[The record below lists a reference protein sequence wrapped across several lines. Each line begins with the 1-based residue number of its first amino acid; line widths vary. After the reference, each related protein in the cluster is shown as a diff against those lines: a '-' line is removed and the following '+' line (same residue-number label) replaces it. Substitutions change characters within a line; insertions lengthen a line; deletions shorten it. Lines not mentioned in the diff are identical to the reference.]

1 MRVHGSSC
9 LNIGREA
16 PGLEVRSRKARTSS
30 RALSACVC
38 AKSVMT
44 YTQLVNPVAAAREM
58 RLNGLE
64 VVHKKFLIYT
74 LRKE

>member
-1 MRVHGSSC
+1 MSVHGSSC

-16 PGLEVRSRKARTSS
+16 PGLEVRSCAARTSS
-30 RALSACVC
+30 KALWACVC
-38 AKSVMT
+38 AKSVRT
-44 YTQLVNPVAAAREM
+44 YTQLVNPVAAARAM

-74 LRKE
+74 LRNE